1 MLLCINRPHTS
12 TYVTC
17 NGSGKDFNDS
27 VSVFPTR
34 AKSTPQGCYHGGS
47 SQSKARLPYPI
58 MPLSPRLNLCSKPEQ
73 ECCTERTSVP
83 GAGPAQSYPR
93 GHRRSRGQSDSSS
106 EGAGES
112 RQMHARAVL
121 HIIELSSHHQRNW
134 GSLKWPTVHVPRTPH
149 SILKWRALKTVKY
162 WIWKGSRVWA
172 HTVQNNLILWALF
185 SYFFYISTSF
195 WK

>member
-1 MLLCINRPHTS
+1 MAL
-12 TYVTC
+12 
-17 NGSGKDFNDS
+17 GK
-27 VSVFPTR
+27 TLM
-34 AKSTPQGCYHGGS
+34 TQ
-47 SQSKARLPYPI
+47 
-58 MPLSPRLNLCSKPEQ
+58 PLSFQQGTNQLHGDVIMAGLVKVKPDFLTQSCHCPQDSNLCSKAEQ
-73 ECCTERTSVP
+73 ECCTGRTSVP

-162 WIWKGSRVWA
+162 WIWKGLRVWA

-185 SYFFYISTSF
+185 NYFFYVSTSF